1 MSVSGIGAMLGVA
14 APQAAKPGEKPEK
27 ARDPAEIAKAKAE
40 ASAARQK
47 SDLEAIRDKGIYAWA
62 QEQKYEKI
70 KEKLREEAEAR
81 AASQP
86 KGEVQGDPDTWNKPD
101 LAIEQEVARQMRDML
116 EAAMK
121 SESEAAMAEGKPAQP
136 MIIDISV

>member
-1 MSVSGIGAMLGVA
+1 MLGIA
-14 APQAAKPGEKPEK
+14 APQTVKPGEKPEK
-27 ARDPAEIAKAKAE
+27 TRDPAEIAKAKAE

-70 KEKLREEAEAR
+70 KEKLREEMEAR
-81 AASQP
+81 AASKR
-86 KGEVQGDPDTWNKPD
+86 KGEVEGDPETWNKPD
-101 LAIEQEVARQMRDML
+101 LAIEQAVAREMRAIL

-121 SESEAAMAEGKPAQP
+121 AESEAAAAEGKPPQP

>member
-1 MSVSGIGAMLGVA
+1 MSVSGIGAMLGLA
-14 APQAAKPGEKPEK
+14 APQAVKPGEAGKK
-27 ARDPAEIAKAKAE
+27 AQDPAEIAKAKAE

-47 SDLEAIRDKGIYAWA
+47 ADLAAIREKGVYAWA

-70 KEKLREEAEAR
+70 KEKLREEMEAR
-81 AASQP
+81 AASKP
-86 KGEVQGDPDTWNKPD
+86 KGEVEGDPETWNKPD

-121 SESEAAMAEGKPAQP
+121 SESDAAAAEGKAAQP

>member
-1 MSVSGIGAMLGVA
+1 MSVSGIGAMLGIA
-14 APQAAKPGEKPEK
+14 APQTVKPGEKPEK
-27 ARDPAEIAKAKAE
+27 TRDPAEIAKAKAE

-70 KEKLREEAEAR
+70 KEKLREEMEAR
-81 AASQP
+81 AASKR
-86 KGEVQGDPDTWNKPD
+86 KGEVEGDPETWNKPD
-101 LAIEQEVARQMRDML
+101 LAIEQAVAREMRAIL

-121 SESEAAMAEGKPAQP
+121 AESEAAAAEGKPPQP